1 MTSGVPQGSVLGPL
15 LFLIYVND
23 IVDVITGP
31 VQIRLFAD
39 DCVLF
44 NEITCRE
51 DQSVLNSNLCNIYHW
66 CTKWNM
72 NLNAD
77 KSVFMKITNKKNSLS
92 FPYNLLGQPLN
103 EVTEYKYLGL
113 TITNTLGWNK
123 HISDICASSFR
134 KLSLLRHK
142 LKHAPASVR
151 MLAYTSIVRPKLEYA
166 CIIWDPYTK
175 TNIHALEMIQHKAVR
190 FVYSKYR
197 SSDSP
202 TQLMRDHNIP
212 TLELR
217 RKIQR
222 LKFLYLLKNN
232 KLSMRPEQYTQ
243 PLTARRTRHRHADSL
258 TPFNART
265 NIFKFSFFPRTV
277 TEWNQLP
284 ALFINSIDSIEHIV
298 S

>member
-1 MTSGVPQGSVLGPL
+1 
-15 LFLIYVND
+15 
-23 IVDVITGP
+23 
-31 VQIRLFAD
+31 
-39 DCVLF
+39 
-44 NEITCRE
+44 
-51 DQSVLNSNLCNIYHW
+51 
-66 CTKWNM
+66 
-72 NLNAD
+72 
-77 KSVFMKITNKKNSLS
+77 
-92 FPYNLLGQPLN
+92 
-103 EVTEYKYLGL
+103 
-113 TITNTLGWNK
+113 
-123 HISDICASSFR
+123 
-134 KLSLLRHK
+134 
-142 LKHAPASVR
+142 

-232 KLSMRPEQYTQ
+232 KLSMRPEQYIQ

-284 ALFINSIDSIEHIV
+284 ALFINIGLNWTYCILTCIV
-298 S
+298 KVLNVFLIHCLSYVLILRAFHVLDLLLSLLRAL